1 MPPPASVL
9 SRTLQSISIT
19 KIREIEKKRARYEES
34 KQEILGKADQFPH
47 DPRKRIAAL
56 LQGLNDVYPESL
68 QGNKGNKVKNI
79 KHWLQQA
86 RYDASVPAEMF
97 KAWEELLR
105 SKLEVQSRKLGLAYL
120 YTRLVTEWMNPSAPM
135 SQGPPVAD
143 DESFEIVDRQKER
156 LQELCDK
163 FERVVFEPLETDEV
177 EIDMFMA
184 DLFNGDEA
192 TDSLQALRKRMQQ
205 RGDAIMN
212 ERSPFDSD
220 CLKWCLRGLLA
231 EDLLSDEK
239 QATLRDFLDN
249 ESALKEIG
257 DVLNM
262 RYADFDSWEWQAGEN
277 GIPVLPRQQLNG
289 KYRIWMDED
298 VLQAIFV
305 EFVGIRCCTMTR
317 ECLKDFVRDAPSW
330 SWTPGPVPSKTEQ
343 LRREYYLNEQF
354 SAYRNTDRV
363 RKDRYM
369 SHFLLSQLPQT
380 VHTLGSGSYDSV
392 PDDDATASAPFHN
405 IKQELLRTLATDAL
419 LSQTQHGEAV
429 VLQSDLQWYATG
441 LSHSTIF
448 AVMRFFGFSEK
459 LISFYKKVL
468 EAPLNISPAT
478 DGAEPKGPKTRRR
491 GVPMAHATEKF
502 IGELVLFV
510 MDIVVN
516 QESGLLL
523 YRLHDDLFLAGTPS
537 DCAKAWTAIQGF
549 AKVMGLEFNS
559 HKTGSV
565 YLANEEASRD
575 PVIESIL
582 PKGPV
587 EIGHLLL
594 DPQSG
599 EWVIDQK
606 QVNVHITQ
614 LGKQLAACDSI
625 LSWVQTWNSCIGRFF
640 SHTFGEP
647 AFCFGAK
654 HIDSVLE
661 TYQRMQASLFSP
673 SSGHNSNSSE
683 TAEPGN
689 VVQYLKAKMEERF
702 GITDIPNAFIFLP
715 SQLGGLGVRNP
726 IVSLQMYRDDLSEKY
741 VSSQAVIKEW
751 LAAEKEQFAA
761 ARKAFNEIETVDD
774 RLRRL
779 RHLHRDRVD
788 YTQAKDATRAA
799 LSDEDLATFFSYEE
813 FSRWRGATSRFM
825 SDCYRQLTATPEMVE
840 PGLDTDVSLAL
851 SELGLLRDRPQAAA
865 AETRWALQMFSDE
878 LRGSYGG
885 LNLVDEKYLTLG
897 ILSMMRSK
905 AVRWNMVL

>member
-1 MPPPASVL
+1 MTPPASVL

-19 KIREIEKKRARYEES
+19 KIREIEKQQARYEKA
-34 KQEILGKADQFPH
+34 KQDILTKADQFPN

-56 LQGLNDVYPESL
+56 LQGLNDVYPEPL
-68 QGNKGNKVKNI
+68 HDNKVKNI

-86 RYDASVPAEMF
+86 RYDASVPADML
-97 KAWEELLR
+97 KGWEELLR

-120 YTRLVTEWMNPSAPM
+120 YTRLVTEWMKPTAPM
-135 SQGPPVAD
+135 SQEAPIAD
-143 DESFEIVDRQKER
+143 DDSFEVVDRQKER

-163 FERVVFEPLETDEV
+163 FERVVFEPLETDGV

-184 DLFNGDEA
+184 DLFEGDEA
-192 TDSLQALRKRMQQ
+192 MKNLEKLRGRMQQ
-205 RGDAIMN
+205 SGDAVMN
-212 ERSPFDSD
+212 EKNPFDSN

-249 ESALKEIG
+249 EAALKEIG

-262 RYADFDSWEWQAGEN
+262 RYADFESWQWQAGED

-305 EFVGIRCCTMTR
+305 EFVGIRCCNLAR
-317 ECLKDFVRDAPSW
+317 EHLTDFVRFAPNW
-330 SWTPGPVPSKTEQ
+330 NWTPGPEPDKTER
-343 LRREYYLNEQF
+343 LRREYYINERFEPYSSVQLE
-354 SAYRNTDRV
+354 
-363 RKDRYM
+363 RKSRYM
-369 SHFLLSQLPQT
+369 RQFLLSQLPKT
-380 VHTLGSGSYDSV
+380 VDSLGSGSYDGV
-392 PDDDATASAPFHN
+392 PDDDGTEKGPFQN
-405 IKQELLRTLATDAL
+405 IKQDLLRTIATETL
-419 LSQTQHGEAV
+419 ISQAQHGDAV

-448 AVMRFFGFSEK
+448 AVMRFFGFSDK
-459 LISFYKKVL
+459 LIDFYRKVL
-468 EAPLNISPAT
+468 EAPLNVNPAT
-478 DGAEPKGPKTRRR
+478 DGAESKGPQIRRR

-502 IGELVLFV
+502 IGELVLFA

-516 QESGLLL
+516 KESGLLL
-523 YRLHDDLFLAGTPS
+523 YRLHDDLFLAGRPS
-537 DCAKAWTAIQGF
+537 HCAEAWKAMQQF
-549 AKVMGLEFNS
+549 AKVMGLEFND

-565 YLANEEASRD
+565 YLVNKGKPRD
-575 PVIESIL
+575 PAIESVL

-594 DPQSG
+594 DPKSG
-599 EWVIDQK
+599 EWIIDQE
-606 QVNVHITQ
+606 QVDIHVAQ

-647 AFCFGAK
+647 AFCFGTK
-654 HIDSVLE
+654 HIDSILE
-661 TYQRMQASLFSP
+661 TYQRMQASLFS
-673 SSGHNSNSSE
+673 SSNGQDNGSQDAVES
-683 TAEPGN
+683 GN

-702 GITDIPNAFIFLP
+702 GITGIPNAFIFLP

-726 IVSLQMYRDDLSEKY
+726 IVSLQMFREDLSDETFG
-741 VSSQAVIKEW
+741 SPQATIKKW
-751 LAAEKEQFAA
+751 LAAEEEQFADHK
-761 ARKAFNEIETVDD
+761 KAFYEVPTVED

-779 RHLHRDRVD
+779 RHLNGDADD
-788 YTQAKDATRAA
+788 YKAAKVATRAA
-799 LSDEDLATFFSYEE
+799 LSEEELAAFFSFEE
-813 FSRWRGATSRFM
+813 YRSRPEITSQIMPEWYRKLTSTPKMIEPSLDSDVICVLGA
-825 SDCYRQLTATPEMVE
+825 
-840 PGLDTDVSLAL
+840 
-851 SELGLLRDRPQAAA
+851 LGLNNKPQAAA
-865 AETRWALQMFSDE
+865 AETRWALQMFCDE
-878 LRGSYGG
+878 LRDTYGG

-897 ILSMMRSK
+897 ILTMMRSN